1 LAVVDVPKSKLSQ
14 SSFELLVTFGFGFSS
29 VIVNASDGLNL
40 FKITLMYDFIV
51 FWLLMTLHPI
61 ESLLFLLS

>member
-1 LAVVDVPKSKLSQ
+1 VDVPKSKLSQ

-29 VIVNASDGLNL
+29 VIVNASNGLNL